1 MGKKMITPKKKVNKD
16 LSLFRQ
22 MSEPFPTSE
31 ARYAAINAFADA
43 VKEARKTHKI
53 TQIYLVMETTYLDED
68 GDEVE
73 MQASITLG
81 DNLRTLSLL
90 AQAYGREKAL
100 HDALMQKLTSGGK

>member
-1 MGKKMITPKKKVNKD
+1 MIKTKKKIHQD
-16 LSLFRQ
+16 LAFFRQ
-22 MSEPFPTSE
+22 MSEPFPTVE
-31 ARYAAINAFADA
+31 ARDVAIDAFADV

-53 TQIYLVMETTYLDED
+53 TQVYLVMEATYLDED
-68 GDEVE
+68 DDEVGT
-73 MQASITLG
+73 QVSITLG